1 MQKNLNDLTRNM
13 LAIIFIV
20 LLGALSLQILRP
32 FLPALAWSTM
42 IVIATWPIMLMVEAH
57 LNKRRS
63 LAVMVMTGLLLL
75 LFFLPLSIAINSIV
89 AHADEI
95 SRLPVKLS
103 EFALPSPPEWIQA
116 IPFAGPSLADKWQA
130 LSNEGIATLSGQLK
144 PYAGEFARW
153 SLDQIGSLGF
163 LLLNFLLVVFI
174 SAVLYASGENADEM
188 VMSFGRRL
196 AGKRGEDSVRLA
208 TQAVRAVALGIVLTA
223 LVQSLMGGIG
233 LAVADMPYAEVLTI
247 LMFMLGVAQIG
258 AAPVMLLCSGWLF
271 WQEQH
276 GWGIA
281 MLVWTVVVGSMDNV
295 MRPLLIKRGI
305 DLPLLVILS
314 GVIGGLISFGIIGLF
329 FGPLVLAVTYTL
341 LKDWIKDGRPAES

>member
-1 MQKNLNDLTRNM
+1 MQKNLNDLTRTM

-174 SAVLYASGENADEM
+174 SAVLYASGENAAEM

-341 LKDWIKDGRPAES
+341 LKDWIKDGRPAEF